1 MNDLAT
7 CTCCRRDLRD
17 YELGRYACTLCE
29 DRLAVHLGAIPGLF
43 ERLGDH
49 LERGAGGGG
58 PAVSGSKT
66 APVPLRIEI
75 LNLQTERGPI
85 LAPLETWV
93 RDWEE
98 AGYAEVNELGTAT
111 DRVTHACRT
120 LRFNLARAARQHPAI
135 DECADEIA
143 TIWRTLSR
151 TVTGEKAPRRI
162 AVTCPCEQTLRIT
175 LDTRGETCPR
185 CRTEY
190 GHSEVLRLPLADR
203 RAAA

>member
-1 MNDLAT
+1 MNDLPT

-17 YELGRYACTLCE
+17 YERGRYACTVCE
-29 DRLAVHLGAIPGLF
+29 DRIAVHLGAIPGLF
-43 ERLGDH
+43 ERLDDH
-49 LERGAGGGG
+49 LARGSAGSG

-66 APVPLRIEI
+66 APAPCRMDV
-75 LNLQTERGPI
+75 LNLRTAAGPV

-93 RDWEE
+93 RDWSE
-98 AGYAEVNELGTAT
+98 AGYAEIGERGSSVA
-111 DRVTHACRT
+111 RVTHACRT
-120 LRFNLARAARQHPAI
+120 LRFNLSHAVAKHEAL
-135 DECADEIA
+135 DEFAGEVA
-143 TIWRTLSR
+143 SIWRTLTR
-151 TVTGEKAPRRI
+151 IVEGETPPRRI

-185 CRTEY
+185 CGAEY

>member
-1 MNDLAT
+1 MNDLDT
-7 CTCCRRDLRD
+7 CLRCRRELRD
-17 YELGRYACTLCE
+17 HEAGRYLCNHCE
-29 DRLAVHLGAIPGLF
+29 DRVAVHLGAIPGLF
-43 ERLGDH
+43 VQLDQH
-49 LERGAGGGG
+49 LARGSSSG
-58 PAVSGSKT
+58 PTVSGSKT
-66 APVPLRIEI
+66 APAPLRIGI
-75 LNLQTERGPI
+75 LDMQTERGPI

-98 AGYAEVNELGTAT
+98 AGYAEVNEAGTAT

-120 LRFNLARAARQHPAI
+120 LRFNLSRAAAQHPAI
-135 DECADEIA
+135 DEAADEIA
-143 TIWRTLSR
+143 SIWRMLSR
-151 TVTGEKAPRRI
+151 TVTGETAPRRI

-185 CRTEY
+185 CGAEY

>member
-1 MNDLAT
+1 MNDLPT
-7 CTCCRRDLRD
+7 CTCCRRELRD
-17 YELGRYACTLCE
+17 HETGRYACTLCE
-29 DRLAVHLGAIPGLF
+29 DRIAVHLGAIPGLF
-43 ERLGDH
+43 ERLDDH
-49 LERGAGGGG
+49 LARGSSSG

-66 APVPLRIEI
+66 APAPLRIGI
-75 LNLQTERGPI
+75 LDMQTERGPV
-85 LAPLETWV
+85 LGPLETWV

-98 AGYAEVNELGTAT
+98 AGYAEVNEAGTAT

-120 LRFNLARAARQHPAI
+120 LRFNLSRAARQHPAI
-135 DECADEIA
+135 DEAADEIA
-143 TIWRTLSR
+143 AIWRMLSR
-151 TVTGEKAPRRI
+151 TVTGESAPRRI

-175 LDTRGETCPR
+175 LDTRGITCPA

>member
-1 MNDLAT
+1 MNDLPT

-17 YELGRYACTLCE
+17 YELGRYACTPCE
-29 DRLAVHLGAIPGLF
+29 DRIAVRLGAIPGLF

-49 LERGAGGGG
+49 LARGSAGGG

-66 APVPLRIEI
+66 APAPCRIDV
-75 LNLQTERGPI
+75 LNLRTAAGPV
-85 LAPLETWV
+85 LAPLETWA

-98 AGYAEVNELGTAT
+98 AGYAEIGERGSSVA
-111 DRVTHACRT
+111 RVTHACRT
-120 LRFNLARAARQHPAI
+120 LRFNLSQAVAKHPAL
-135 DECADEIA
+135 EEFAGEVSS
-143 TIWRTLSR
+143 IWRTLSR
-151 TVTGEKAPRRI
+151 IVEGEAPPRKI
-162 AVTCPCEQTLRIT
+162 AVTCPCKQTLRIT

-185 CRTEY
+185 CGAEY